1 MAHKTMHT
9 LTSELKS
16 VKLALEEITKRERQ
30 VRRVHVIECESND
43 DVVFS
48 CAAARLAASDGAHA
62 RS

>member
-30 VRRVHVIECESND
+30 VRR
-43 DVVFS
+43 
-48 CAAARLAASDGAHA
+48 ARDWRVRAMMT
-62 RS
+62 

>member
-30 VRRVHVIECESND
+30 VRRVHVVGERER
-43 DVVFS
+43 
-48 CAAARLAASDGAHA
+48 AMMT
-62 RS
+62 